1 MAQAGVQVPSNGG
14 NPSDSSSAAPGWDA
28 RQLVRRTFQPWVRF
42 LGAVI
47 DRGPFIADLDVI
59 QVPLT

>member
-28 RQLVRRTFQPWVRF
+28 RQLARRTFQPWARS
-42 LGAVI
+42 LGAVV
-47 DRGPFIADLDVI
+47 DRGPFIAGLDVI
-59 QVPLT
+59 LVSLR